1 MNRHFRILAG
11 ASVLMASSLFA
22 PISAE
27 EMKSSGTIQFVTE
40 QPSSEWRSRLF
51 IGAPVLNT
59 AGETV
64 GDVNDLVFDQSGRIS
79 TVVLGVGGFLGMGE
93 KNVGVPYSAL
103 TFATGK
109 EGARVISVALSKED
123 LKQAPAFKATEKTT
137 LDSVKEKAVELGN
150 SASKKAGELKDEA
163 LTKVQDMTKEEPKKE

>member
-1 MNRHFRILAG
+1 MNRLFGILAG
-11 ASVLMASSLFA
+11 ASVLMASGLFA
-22 PISAE
+22 QVSAE
-27 EMKSSGTIQFVTE
+27 EMKATEAIQFVTE

-64 GDVNDLVFDQSGRIS
+64 GDVNDLVFDHSGRIS

-93 KNVGVPYSAL
+93 KNVGVPYGSL
-103 TFATGK
+103 TFGTGK
-109 EGARVISVALSKED
+109 EGARVISVALSKEA
-123 LKQAPAFKATEKTT
+123 LKQAPAFNPTEKTA
-137 LDSVKEKAVELGN
+137 LDTVKDKAVELGN

-163 LTKVQDMTKEEPKKE
+163 VTKVQDMTKDEPKKE